1 MPIKL
6 ADYFVS
12 LDTYEK
18 RADVNFVSHAHA
30 DHMSGLRASRPCIAS
45 EATMQIIEAKKRKE
59 FKRMQLPKNARMLNS
74 GHMLGAKQLYID
86 SEHYGAR
93 ILYSGDYQMQRSPV
107 AEPIEMTEADIL
119 ILDSTYPYPNIE
131 FEEKELVI
139 GAMQSYIKDKLN
151 RGPILFSAFAT
162 SKAQEIIRICND
174 MGIIPYASEEVCRIS
189 DIYCANGVS
198 LEYQPISE
206 KELSSRNVYIAESSK
221 VGQLRMELS
230 RRHSRIFAATAS
242 GFAKFMRFNTD
253 VQFTLSDHADF
264 KQAIEYIGH
273 VAPKVIYTCG
283 SSSETF
289 ARNLRA
295 FGKNAYSIG
304 SRSKIN
310 ELILYN
316 IGKH

>member
-1 MPIKL
+1 MPVKL

-45 EATMQIIEAKKRKE
+45 EATMQIIEAKKHRKFE
-59 FKRMQLPKNARMLNS
+59 RLQLPGNAKMLNS

-107 AEPIEMTEADIL
+107 AEPIETVEADIL

-131 FEEKELVI
+131 FEEKEIVI
-139 GAMQSYIKDKLN
+139 GAMQSYIRDKLN

-162 SKAQEIIRICND
+162 SKAQEIISICND
-174 MGIIPYASEEVCRIS
+174 MGIIPCASEEVCRIS
-189 DIYCANGVS
+189 DIYKENGVP
-198 LEYQPISE
+198 LEYQPVSE
-206 KELSSRNVYIAESSK
+206 KELNSRSVFIAESRK
-221 VGQLRMELS
+221 IDQLRAELS
-230 RRHSRIFAATAS
+230 KRHSRIFAATAS

-264 KQAIEYIGH
+264 KQAMEYTGH

-283 SSSETF
+283 PSSETF

-304 SRSKIN
+304 SRSRIN

-316 IGKH
+316 TETR

>member
-1 MPIKL
+1 MPVKL

-45 EATMQIIEAKKRKE
+45 EATMQIIEAKKHKKFE
-59 FKRMQLPKNARMLNS
+59 RMQLPGNAKMLSS

-107 AEPIEMTEADIL
+107 AEPIETIEADIL

-139 GAMQSYIKDKLN
+139 GAMQSYIRDKLN
-151 RGPILFSAFAT
+151 RGPILFTAFAT

-174 MGIIPYASEEVCRIS
+174 MGITPCASEEVCRIS
-189 DIYCANGVS
+189 DIYCANGVP
-198 LEYQPISE
+198 LEYQPISDNE
-206 KELSSRNVYIAESSK
+206 ISSRNVFISESRK
-221 VGQLRMELS
+221 IEQLRADLS
-230 RRHSRIFAATAS
+230 KKHSRIFAATAS

-283 SSSETF
+283 PGSEIF

-295 FGKNAYSIG
+295 FGNNAYSIG
-304 SRSKIN
+304 SRSRIN

-316 IGKH
+316 TETR